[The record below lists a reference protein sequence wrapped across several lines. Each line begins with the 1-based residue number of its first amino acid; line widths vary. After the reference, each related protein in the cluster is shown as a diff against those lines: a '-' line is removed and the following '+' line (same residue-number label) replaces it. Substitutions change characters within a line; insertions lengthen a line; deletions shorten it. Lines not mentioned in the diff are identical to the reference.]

1 MEVESGED
9 GLSPRGGPMAEALT
23 PDYKL
28 PRDTFKIVTSGRNS
42 GLPHIVR
49 VRYVQLGADIFAL
62 GGSGESDWVK
72 NVKRNG
78 QVRVRT
84 ETLAY
89 AARAVVS
96 QEDRDRVMNLFGR
109 KYGKGLVAQWYGG
122 GSVCV
127 KIVPVGTPE
136 VMREAKGEGDA
147 SKTFSEWRKEGR
159 GYYGDVAL
167 AFDSASEE
175 YDVTIGR
182 NFINTLIRERSLEA
196 LYRLLR
202 KDDVVL
208 EIGAGTGAEAVQVAR
223 RVARVVATD
232 ISPAMVDL
240 LRRKAAARRLAGKL
254 DAVRVPAADIAEVKG
269 MLPGGKVRVAYSFN
283 GALNCEPRMVEFEAE
298 LASIVIPGGYFV
310 CSIRNTLCLAE
321 ILTYAALLRYSGMVK
336 RKAQPMMVSV
346 GGADIPST
354 YYSVGRFLDFFRKDF
369 EVESLIGLPAL
380 LPPAY
385 LNDYYVRARRV
396 LRVLERADRALGY
409 AFPLNRLGDQTLF
422 VLRRR

>member
-1 MEVESGED
+1 MV
-9 GLSPRGGPMAEALT
+9 EALT

-28 PRDTFKIVTSGRNS
+28 QRDTFKIVTTGRNS

-49 VRYVQLGADIFAL
+49 VRYVQVGADLFAL
-62 GGSGESDWVK
+62 GGSGDADWVK
-72 NVKRNG
+72 NVRRNG
-78 QVRVRT
+78 QVRLRT

-96 QEDRDRVMNLFGR
+96 QEDRDRVMDLFER
-109 KYGKGLVAQWYGG
+109 KYGKGLVRQWYLGR
-122 GSVCV
+122 SVC
-127 KIVPVGTPE
+127 IRLVPVGAPE
-136 VMREAKGEGDA
+136 VMRQAKGEGDA
-147 SKTFSEWRKEGR
+147 SKTFSEWRTEGR
-159 GYYGDVAL
+159 RYYGDVAM

-182 NFINTLIRERSLEA
+182 NFINALIRQRSLEV

-240 LRRKAAARRLAGKL
+240 LRKKAAARRMSEKM
-254 DAVRVPAADIAEVKG
+254 DAVRVAAADIGEVKN
-269 MLPGGKVRVAYSFN
+269 MLPGGRVRVVYSFN
-283 GALNCEPRMVEFEAE
+283 GALNCEPRLAEFAAE
-298 LASIVIPGGYFV
+298 LASLVVPGGYFV

-336 RKAQPMMVSV
+336 RKVQPMMVSV

-354 YYSVGRFLDFFRKDF
+354 YYSVGRFLGFFRTDF
-369 EVESLIGLPAL
+369 EVVSIMGLPAI

-396 LRVLERADRALGY
+396 LRVLEGADKTLGSS
-409 AFPLNRLGDQTLF
+409 FPLNRLGDQSLF
-422 VLRRR
+422 VLRRKQ

>member
-1 MEVESGED
+1 MVES
-9 GLSPRGGPMAEALT
+9 LT

-28 PRDTFKIVTSGRNS
+28 PRDTFKIVTVGRNS
-42 GLPHIVR
+42 RLPHIVR
-49 VRYVQLGADIFAL
+49 VRYVQVGADLFSL
-62 GGSGESDWVK
+62 GGSGDSDWVK
-72 NVKRNG
+72 NVRRNG
-78 QVRVRT
+78 QVKMRT

-89 AARAVVS
+89 VARAEVSEKDKEMVV
-96 QEDRDRVMNLFGR
+96 ELFER

-122 GSVCV
+122 RSVCI
-127 KIVPVGTPE
+127 KLLPVGSPE
-136 VMREAKGEGDA
+136 ATRRAKGEGDA
-147 SKTFSEWRKEGR
+147 SKTFSNWRAEGR
-159 GYYGDVAL
+159 EYYGEVAL

-182 NFINTLIRERSLEA
+182 NFINTLIRQRSLEV
-196 LYRLLR
+196 LYRLLK

-240 LRRKAAARRLAGKL
+240 LERKAAARKLFGKV
-254 DAVRVPAADIAEVKG
+254 DAIRVPAADIAEVRE
-269 MLPGGKVRVAYSFN
+269 MLPGGQVRVAYSFN
-283 GALNCEPRMVEFEAE
+283 GALNCEPRLVQFAAE
-298 LASIVIPGGYFV
+298 LASIVVPGGYFV

-321 ILTYAALLRYSGMVK
+321 ILTYAAFMRYSGMVK

-346 GGADIPST
+346 GGEDIPST
-354 YYSVGRFLDFFRKDF
+354 YYSVGRFVGFFRRDF
-369 EVESLIGLPAL
+369 EVVKIIGLPAL

-396 LRVLERADRALGY
+396 LRALEGADRVVGG
-409 AFPLNRLGDQTLF
+409 AFPFNRLGDQSLF
-422 VLRRR
+422 VLRRRQ